1 MRIARICLSAFFSL
15 GLLDVAGA
23 ADIGIASFNLAWAG
37 TTTDFNRHAEVC
49 SAPAVQWCDTRAKKE
64 TGAQEPTS
72 VEEARAKQCQI
83 DFDKASGGP
92 LAGMSVAPCNAYKLT
107 PKKVVGGAA
116 NLYLEKLQGL
126 KETVHTLVAEKQVQ
140 IFAFQEVKSVGVIR
154 EILGV
159 HAAKFD
165 TCLANHSAFQT
176 VGFAWVKTL
185 SSAPASCVP
194 ESSLSI
200 KEKLQDST
208 SLRTLRPGLSLELTV
223 EGQPLTIM
231 NVHLKS
237 SCANLITGGGFPGRL
252 LTDKDS
258 ACQVLNRQ
266 VAPLE
271 SWIERVAA
279 KSPRFVLLGDFNRRL
294 DEEAKQKV
302 PVNKVRVDGTDPAGV
317 NRADADGQV
326 ASKYLWQE
334 ISDGNPSLHQVLLD
348 ESAVGCKGFVG
359 LDHILLSSTLRA
371 LQPAEPRSVK
381 LPVAQKAGQKIVSS
395 DHCPRV
401 TVLKF

>member
-1 MRIARICLSAFFSL
+1 MRIAKLCLSAFFSL
-15 GLLDVAGA
+15 GLLNVAAA

-37 TTTDFNRHAEVC
+37 TTADFNRHVEVC

-64 TGAQEPTS
+64 KGAQDPTAA
-72 VEEARAKQCQI
+72 EEARAKQCQI

-107 PKKVVGGAA
+107 PKKVSGGAA

-126 KETVHTLVAEKQVQ
+126 KETVHTLVTEKQVR
-140 IFAFQEVKSVGVIR
+140 ILAFQEVKSVDVIQ
-154 EILGV
+154 EILGS
-159 HAAKFD
+159 HAAKFG
-165 TCLANHSAFQT
+165 TCVANHSAFQT
-176 VGFAWVKTL
+176 VGFAWLKTV
-185 SSAPASCVP
+185 SSTPANCVS
-194 ESSLSI
+194 ENSLSI
-200 KEKLQDST
+200 KEKPQDSA
-208 SLRTLRPGLSLELTV
+208 SIRTLRPGLSLELTV

-237 SCANLITGGGFPGRL
+237 SCANLKTGGGFPGRL
-252 LTDKDS
+252 LTDADS

-279 KSPRFVLLGDFNRRL
+279 TSPRFVLLGDFNRRV
-294 DEEAKQKV
+294 DEESRQQIPA
-302 PVNKVRVDGTDPAGV
+302 NKVRVDGTDPASANNAGP
-317 NRADADGQV
+317 DGQV
-326 ASKYLWQE
+326 TSKYLWQE
-334 ISDGNPSLHQVLLD
+334 ISDGNPSLHQVQLD

-359 LDHILLSSTLRA
+359 LDHILLSSTLRS
-371 LQPAEPRSVK
+371 LQPTEPRSMK
-381 LPVAQKAGQKIVSS
+381 LRVAQKAGQKIGTS

-401 TVLKF
+401 TVLKL